1 MPSSLVQYQHCVPA
15 RRNRLAD
22 FLQVKRHGFCIGIR
36 QNQAHSGIPLRTD
49 GAKDIGRLGL
59 LLPHDPGS
67 CSLTGPNPGQGAT
80 LAYTHFILKP
90 HIDLLKGD
98 LRRQNGLHFLEE
110 VFF

>member
-22 FLQVKRHGFCIGIR
+22 FLQVKRHGFRIR
-36 QNQAHSGIPLRTD
+36 KRQHQAHSSIPLRAD
-49 GAKDIGRLGL
+49 GAKDISRLRL
-59 LLPHDPGS
+59 LLPHDSWS
-67 CSLTGPNPGQGAT
+67 CSFTGPNTGQGAT
-80 LAYTHFILKP
+80 LTDAHFILKP

-98 LRRQNGLHFLEE
+98 IRGQNGLYFLDE